1 MALTELLLLI
11 LLFLIIAYWWNAMRA
26 KELVHQKGR
35 QRCVD
40 LGLTLLDDSFALKK
54 LKLARNDFGRV
65 VI

>member
-1 MALTELLLLI
+1 
-11 LLFLIIAYWWNAMRA
+11 MRA